1 MTKIERLKFKKEL
14 SEKLKEIRTENI
26 RYEQVAVETGI
37 SLDTLRRIMY
47 DSKNIPSEITIKK
60 ILKWLEKYKKNHKE
74 ALKNENIY
82 INSEIF

>member
-82 INSEIF
+82 SNSEIF

>member
-1 MTKIERLKFKKEL
+1 MTKVERLKLKREIK
-14 SEKLKEIRTENI
+14 EKLKEARTENI

-60 ILKWLEKYKKNHKE
+60 ILKWLEKYKKN
-74 ALKNENIY
+74 
-82 INSEIF
+82 

>member
-60 ILKWLEKYKKNHKE
+60 ILKWLEKYKKKTKRR
-74 ALKNENIY
+74 L
-82 INSEIF
+82 